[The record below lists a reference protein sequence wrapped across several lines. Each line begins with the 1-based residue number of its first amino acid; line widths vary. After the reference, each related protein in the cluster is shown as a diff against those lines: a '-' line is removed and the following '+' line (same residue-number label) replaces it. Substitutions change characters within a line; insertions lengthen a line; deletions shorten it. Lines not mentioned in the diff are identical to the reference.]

1 MSTLSQF
8 YGFGQVIP
16 STYIPIDY
24 LVIGG
29 GGSGGGNRG
38 TSVAGGGGGAGAYIN
53 GTGFIVVP
61 GTTYTVTVG
70 AGGVYDN
77 QANQGGDGGFSRL
90 GNIYAWGGGGG
101 GGAFIDAKNVLGSTG
116 GNGQRSPSSTG
127 SITYLERLNVT
138 SLFDLGKIPSSYS
151 ISTYE
156 GGGSYSTGAYWPGA
170 GGGGGANQ
178 AGTRGGTQAYYDG
191 GKGGNG
197 KPSTITG
204 TAVTRAGGGGGGSI
218 YPSSYYG
225 GPGLAAGGQGG
236 GGGGGWHTTAGFDGS
251 ANTGSGGGGAAGSAL
266 GGNGGSGTVIIRYPD
281 TFPAPASITGS
292 YTTLSVS
299 GFRGYQW
306 TGSGSIRW

>member
-101 GGAFIDAKNVLGSTG
+101 GGAFIDAKKCS
-116 GNGQRSPSSTG
+116 RFYRWKWSKI
-127 SITYLERLNVT
+127 SIKHWIYYLPRKTECN
-138 SLFDLGKIPSSYS
+138 IS
-151 ISTYE
+151 I
-156 GGGSYSTGAYWPGA
+156 
-170 GGGGGANQ
+170 
-178 AGTRGGTQAYYDG
+178 
-191 GKGGNG
+191 
-197 KPSTITG
+197 
-204 TAVTRAGGGGGGSI
+204 
-218 YPSSYYG
+218 
-225 GPGLAAGGQGG
+225 
-236 GGGGGWHTTAGFDGS
+236 
-251 ANTGSGGGGAAGSAL
+251 
-266 GGNGGSGTVIIRYPD
+266 
-281 TFPAPASITGS
+281 
-292 YTTLSVS
+292 
-299 GFRGYQW
+299 
-306 TGSGSIRW
+306 